1 MILSPELK
9 DNVRIIT
16 IQKLEEILPY
26 PKISFEFFPPR
37 EIQKLEGLIDTAS
50 LLNRMKPEFFSVTFG
65 AGGGTTDLTFETA
78 RSLKESLHCPV
89 APHISCTY
97 ISKEKIS
104 SILDS
109 YLEAGLDRLVVLRGD
124 QPSGVPAAG
133 DFSFASDLI
142 ELIRRKYGSSF
153 FLDVAAYPE
162 IHPESANLK
171 SEMLNFRKKVQAG
184 ADRAITQYFFNC
196 DAYFRFVD
204 DCQKYGIDIP
214 IIAGLMPITD
224 ATGLC
229 RFSSKCGAEIPR
241 WILKRMDEYSDNS
254 EALIDFGVDVL
265 TQISTRLLEEGVPG
279 IHFFTLNKPRS
290 VLKICANLGLSR

>member
-1 MILSPELK
+1 MS
-9 DNVRIIT
+9 
-16 IQKLEEILPY
+16 Y
-26 PKISFEFFPPR
+26 PSISFEFFPPQSP
-37 EIQKLEGLIDTAS
+37 QKLQELTQSAS
-50 LLNRMKPEFFSVTFG
+50 LLLKVKPEFFSVTFG

-78 RSLKESLHCPV
+78 LSLKDSLHCPV
-89 APHISCTY
+89 APHISCTN
-97 ISKEKIS
+97 ISKEKVF

-109 YLEAGLDRLVVLRGD
+109 YLEAGLQRLVVLRGD
-124 QPSGVPAAG
+124 QPSGGAAAS
-133 DFSFASDLI
+133 DFPFASDLI
-142 ELIRRKYGSSF
+142 ELIRRKYESSF

-162 IHPESANLK
+162 IHPESASPK
-171 SEMLNFRKKVQAG
+171 SEMLNFRKKVRAG

-279 IHFFTLNKPRS
+279 IHFFTLNKPCP